1 MVLLQKDG
9 KIKEE
14 LKIIRSNLVYQ
25 FDPNEDNYDDYKDK
39 QSRRAA
45 NRAKIGR
52 DIGKIPPPKN
62 LQRRLDGSG
71 DFRFFCNTYF
81 PDVFPIPWSKDHLK
95 VIDKIERAVL
105 TGALFAMAMPRGSGK
120 TSLCEVACKWALIYG
135 HRKFIA
141 LIGSDKPAVLEILD
155 SIKTEFEI
163 NEKLYEDFPEVC
175 KPIRALEG
183 IAHRANGQLC
193 EGRRTSIGWSASE
206 CILPTIEG
214 SISSGAVIKV
224 KGITARIRGMKYK
237 THDGENVRPDL
248 VIIDDPQT
256 DESAKSLTQ
265 VDARMRV
272 LNGAILN
279 LAGPGKKI
287 SGVLP
292 CTVIR
297 PGDMADQILDNE
309 KNPEWQGERM
319 KMVYKFPDNEKLWM
333 EDYATIL
340 NDGHRRGDG
349 LEYANRFYENNREEM
364 DRGSIVAWKER
375 YNHDEISAI
384 QSAMNLRIR
393 NEIAFWSEYQ
403 NEPLSEGA
411 LGVDALDAE
420 TISEK
425 FNGNPRRVVPLNTDY
440 LTMFIDVQKRLLY
453 YVIVAWKED
462 FTGYVVDY
470 GTYPDQA
477 RDYFTLKDARITMES
492 KVPGA
497 GVEASIYSALT
508 TLEAEIMKKD
518 FIREDGIEVRLNRIL
533 IDANWSVST
542 DVVYQFCKQSDLAAI
557 LLPSHGVGVTASSQP
572 FSAHKRKA
580 GERIGHNWRLP
591 STLGKRMI
599 RHIVY
604 DTNYWKSF
612 VYSRLAVALG
622 DKGGLTFFGKDSKIH
637 LLFSHHLTAEYRI
650 VTEGRGRTVE
660 EWKENP
666 EHRDNHWFD
675 CLVGATVA
683 ANMEGAKTV
692 GVQSKPKAARK
703 GKTSF
708 AAMQRNRKLGK

>member
-1 MVLLQKDG
+1 
-9 KIKEE
+9 
-14 LKIIRSNLVYQ
+14 LVYK
-25 FDPNEDNYDDYKDK
+25 FDPNEDNYEDYKDK

-45 NRAKIGR
+45 KRAKSGR
-52 DIGKIPPPKN
+52 DIGKIPPPVN

-71 DFRFFCNTYF
+71 DFRYFCNTYF

-95 VIDKIERAVL
+95 VIDKIEKSVL
-105 TGALFAMAMPRGSGK
+105 TGGLFAMAMPRGDGK
-120 TSLCEVACKWALIYG
+120 TSMCEVASIWSEVYG

-141 LIGSDKPAVLEILD
+141 LIGPDLESASDMLN

-175 KPIRALEG
+175 KPIRELEG

-193 EGRRTSIGWSASE
+193 EGKRTSIGWGANV
-206 CILPTIEG
+206 CILPTIKG
-214 SISSGAVIKV
+214 SICSGAVIKV
-224 KGITARIRGMKYK
+224 RGLTGRIRGMKYK
-237 THDGENVRPDL
+237 RKDGENVRPDL

-256 DESAKSLTQ
+256 DESAASLSQ
-265 VDARMRV
+265 VETRLRI
-272 LNGAILN
+272 LNGAVLN

-287 SGVLP
+287 SGVMP

-297 PGDMADQILDNE
+297 SGDMADQILDNE

-319 KMVYKFPDNEKLWM
+319 KMVYKFPDNEKIWL

-340 NDGHRRGDG
+340 NDGFRRGDG
-349 LEYANRFYENNREEM
+349 LKYATRFYENNREEM
-364 DRGSIVAWKER
+364 DRGAIVAWEER
-375 YNHDEISAI
+375 YNHDEISAL
-384 QSAMNLRIR
+384 QNAMNLRIR

-403 NEPLSEGA
+403 NEPLSDAA
-411 LGVDALDAE
+411 LGVEMLDAE
-420 TISEK
+420 TIAERFS
-425 FNGNPRRVVPLNTDY
+425 GNPRRVVPLGCDY
-440 LTMFIDVQKRLLY
+440 LTMFIDVQKKLLY
-453 YVIVAWKED
+453 YVVVAWRED
-462 FTGYVVDY
+462 FTGFVIDY

-477 RDYFTLKDARITMES
+477 RDYFTLTDARITMES
-492 KVPGA
+492 KAPGS
-497 GVEASIYSALT
+497 GVEASIYSGLK
-508 TLEAEIMKKD
+508 TLETEIIKRD
-518 FIREDGIEVRLNRIL
+518 FIREDGIEVRLNRVL

-557 LLPSHGVGVTASSQP
+557 LLPSHGVGVTASAQP
-572 FSAHKRKA
+572 FSAHKRKP

-591 STLGKRMI
+591 STHGKRMI

-612 VYSRLAVALG
+612 IYSRLAISLG
-622 DKGGLTFFGKDSKIH
+622 DKGGLTLFGKDPRVH
-637 LLFSHHLTAEYRI
+637 LLFSQHLTAEYRI
-650 VTEGRGRTVE
+650 RTEGRGRTVE
-660 EWKENP
+660 EWKERP
-666 EHRDNHWFD
+666 ERHDNHWFD

-683 ANMEGAKTV
+683 ANEQGAKTV